1 MPPTRVDYLQAV
13 KKASP
18 QAQGIA
24 PALLEVAAVKAA
36 ELTGHPGWD
45 RFLEQLQYLLNQAEK
60 DAALWTSNTVNAYK
74 DEDMRF
80 AQRETVKFAAQVELL
95 KKIMQLPSEIVKEF
109 HAAQSR

>member
-13 KKASP
+13 KKESP
-18 QAQGIA
+18 KAQGIA

-36 ELTGHPGWD
+36 ELTNHPGWD

>member
-18 QAQGIA
+18 QAQAIA

-45 RFLEQLQYLLNQAEK
+45 RFLEQLQYLLNQEEK
-60 DAALWTSNTVNAYK
+60 SLALWTQSTVDAFST
-74 DEDMRF
+74 DDMRF
-80 AQRETVKFAAQVELL
+80 AQRERAKSAAQVELL
-95 KKIMQLPSEIVKEF
+95 KKIMNMPSEIVKEF

>member
-13 KKASP
+13 KKESP
-18 QAQGIA
+18 KAQGIA

-36 ELTGHPGWD
+36 ELTNHPGWD

-60 DAALWTSNTVNAYK
+60 DLVLWTNNTVNAYK